1 MADSKVSALTAATA
15 AAGADQTYL
24 VQSSTSKSITVA
36 KLFGNVATPTVFN
49 DKIVIGDHD
58 TITAAGVLSID
69 TNVTFINDPSGA
81 GACSIGAGTD
91 GQIKIVIMSSNS
103 GGHAITI
110 AGSNLQAA
118 GAGATPTRTS
128 AGRGCIA
135 PRTGARSALLYP
147 PSAPPPQMTSP

>member
-110 AGSNLQAA
+110 AGSNLANTITLNA
-118 GAGATPTRTS
+118 SG
-128 AGRGCIA
+128 
-135 PRTGARSALLYP
+135 RSAQMLYDAGLTKWYFIGG
-147 PSAPPPQMTSP
+147 SATVS